1 MQRGEEGAGL
11 DYESAGGD
19 LLYSAGDAQAVHF
32 AGDEGLQD
40 EQVQGSLQE
49 GGWFGRQEILL

>member
-1 MQRGEEGAGL
+1 MQRREQGTRL
-11 DYESAGGD
+11 DDESAAGD
-19 LLYSAGDAQAVHF
+19 LLYSAGDAKAVHF

-49 GGWFGRQEILL
+49 GGWCGRQEILL

>member
-1 MQRGEEGAGL
+1 
-11 DYESAGGD
+11 
-19 LLYSAGDAQAVHF
+19 VHF

-49 GGWFGRQEILL
+49 GGWCGRQEILL

>member
-1 MQRGEEGAGL
+1 
-11 DYESAGGD
+11 
-19 LLYSAGDAQAVHF
+19 VHF

>member
-1 MQRGEEGAGL
+1 MQRGNREPGL
-11 DYESAGGD
+11 TTKVPAVICSTC
-19 LLYSAGDAQAVHF
+19 GDAQAVHF